1 MQLPAIANPAQ
12 RLPAIAPRPEPI
24 TRSEAAAMRQMWK
37 SALVL
42 ILEDFGDDHVAARL
56 YLRSRDGRLVME
68 YAGVDGSRLDKL
80 NLRATYLLSKSE
92 QAEKAKEARDRQAA
106 ERLRNRELEQARLAR
121 ERAEAA
127 ERKEAKQRIAEKLYR
142 IREIDR
148 RVAKQKAA
156 QEAPKPHGQ
165 LVVIDPGRPAAKPLP
180 PVGRGPAPR
189 PDSLAGRV
197 REFCDKLAA
206 RGIAPTAPL
215 LAQAFPDAH
224 KGTLGQQLVRWRKGR
239 LAIEAAPKP
248 IAITDAAREAAQR
261 AADEAS
267 ARGRA
272 MIELRKAN
280 RASRAME
287 NGPKAAGSA

>member
-1 MQLPAIANPAQ
+1 MIPAIANPAQ
-12 RLPAIAPRPEPI
+12 RLPAIAPRPEP
-24 TRSEAAAMRQMWK
+24 TPEVEVRGMRQLWR

-42 ILEDFGDDHVAARL
+42 ILGDFETEDQARR
-56 YLRSRDGRLVME
+56 YLQSRDGRLVME

-80 NLRATYLLSKSE
+80 NLRATYLLSKAE
-92 QAEKAKEARDRQAA
+92 RAEKAQEARDRQAA

-156 QEAPKPHGQ
+156 LEAQKASG
-165 LVVIDPGRPAAKPLP
+165 LLFMVSPGRPAAKPLP

-287 NGPKAAGSA
+287 NGPNSIAAE

>member
-1 MQLPAIANPAQ
+1 MQLPAITNSAQ
-12 RLPAIAPRPEPI
+12 RLPAIAPRPEP
-24 TRSEAAAMRQMWK
+24 TPEAELRGMRALWR
-37 SALVL
+37 SALCF
-42 ILEDFGDDHVAARL
+42 ILEDFGDDHARARE
-56 YLRSRDGRLVME
+56 YLRSRDGRLVAE
-68 YAGVDGSRLDKL
+68 FAGVDTSRLDKL
-80 NLRATYLLSKSE
+80 NLKATYLLSKEE
-92 QAEKAKEARDRQAA
+92 QHAKAQEAARELEAKRRQ
-106 ERLRNRELEQARLAR
+106 NRELKQAREAR
-121 ERAEAA
+121 EKREAA

-239 LAIEAAPKP
+239 LAIEAGPKP